1 MHHHDA
7 LIIKHAYQFFMSFVC
22 DFASKNLVILQR
34 KIMLACIALETCKFD
49 RTFFATPNLG

>member
-1 MHHHDA
+1 
-7 LIIKHAYQFFMSFVC
+7 MSFVC